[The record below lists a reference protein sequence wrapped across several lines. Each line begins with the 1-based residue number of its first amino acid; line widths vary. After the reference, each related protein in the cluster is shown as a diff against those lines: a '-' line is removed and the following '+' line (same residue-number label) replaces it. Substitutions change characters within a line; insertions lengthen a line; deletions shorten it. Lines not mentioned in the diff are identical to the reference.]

1 MTLQQLK
8 YVIEIA
14 NTGSMNEAAKKL
26 FISQPSL
33 SGAVKELENELGFE
47 LVVRRKGHKT
57 IELTPKG
64 EEFIS
69 IAERWSSLW
78 KETMAI
84 RNSDDRYLLT
94 IGCTDSLSLAVM
106 AVLKATDK
114 FSVVGVSCG
123 GGVAHNTAQVI
134 MATIMVTG
142 FPWNWYLPVLMIAGL
157 IAGFLIGIADAII
170 IPRITLGSIRE
181 VK

>member
-1 MTLQQLK
+1 MGKNKLPAYNGGIASRTAYLGLFMALAIIFGYIESLIPAPVPVPGMK
-8 YVIEIA
+8 LGLTNLVVAAILYLYSWREAIVISA
-14 NTGSMNEAAKKL
+14 LRVVVLGFL
-26 FISQPSL
+26 FGNMFSIVYGL
-33 SGAVKELENELGFE
+33 SGAV
-47 LVVRRKGHKT
+47 
-57 IELTPKG
+57 
-64 EEFIS
+64 
-69 IAERWSSLW
+69 
-78 KETMAI
+78 
-84 RNSDDRYLLT
+84 
-94 IGCTDSLSLAVM
+94 LSLAVM

-142 FPWNWYLPVLMIAGL
+142 FPWNWYLPILMIAGL

-170 IPRITLGSIRE
+170 IPRISLRSIRE

>member
-1 MTLQQLK
+1 VPVPVPGMKLGLTNLVVAAIL
-8 YVIEIA
+8 YLYSWREAIVISVLRVVVL
-14 NTGSMNEAAKKL
+14 GFL
-26 FISQPSL
+26 FGNMFSIVYGL
-33 SGAVKELENELGFE
+33 SGAV
-47 LVVRRKGHKT
+47 
-57 IELTPKG
+57 
-64 EEFIS
+64 
-69 IAERWSSLW
+69 
-78 KETMAI
+78 
-84 RNSDDRYLLT
+84 
-94 IGCTDSLSLAVM
+94 LSLAVM

-114 FSVVGVSCG
+114 FSIVGVSCG

-142 FPWNWYLPVLMIAGL
+142 FPWNWYLPILMIAGL